1 MIKIVLSLEEKI
13 SSLDVV
19 KVLVSKMND
28 FEFRLN
34 TDNNRLAYQDY
45 KNQLIEAFNRLKYE
59 SNEDWEEANHYIQEN
74 LKILSIW

>member
-1 MIKIVLSLEEKI
+1 MIEIVLSLEEKI

-59 SNEDWEEANHYIQEN
+59 SNEDWEEANNYIQEN
-74 LKILSIW
+74 LKILSVW

>member
-28 FEFRLN
+28 FEFRPD
-34 TDNNRLAYQDY
+34 TDNSRLAYQDY
-45 KNQLIEAFNRLKYE
+45 KNQLRESFNRLKYE

>member
-34 TDNNRLAYQDY
+34 TYNNRLAYQDY

>member
-13 SSLDVV
+13 SILDVV

>member
-1 MIKIVLSLEEKI
+1 MIEIVLSLEEKI

-45 KNQLIEAFNRLKYE
+45 KNQLREAFNRLKYE

>member
-45 KNQLIEAFNRLKYE
+45 KNQLREAFNRLKYE

>member
-1 MIKIVLSLEEKI
+1 MIEIVLSLEEKI

-34 TDNNRLAYQDY
+34 TENNRLAYQDY

-59 SNEDWEEANHYIQEN
+59 SNEDWEEANNYIQEN
-74 LKILSIW
+74 LKILSVW

>member
-1 MIKIVLSLEEKI
+1 MIEIVLSLEEKI

-45 KNQLIEAFNRLKYE
+45 KNQLREAFNRLKYE

-74 LKILSIW
+74 LKILSVW

>member
-19 KVLVSKMND
+19 KVLVNKMND
-28 FEFRLN
+28 FEFRPD
-34 TDNNRLAYQDY
+34 TDNSQLAYQDY
-45 KNQLIEAFNRLKYE
+45 KNQLREAFNYLKYE

>member
-28 FEFRLN
+28 FEFRPD
-34 TDNNRLAYQDY
+34 TDNSRLAYQDY
-45 KNQLIEAFNRLKYE
+45 KNQLREAFNRLKYE

>member
-1 MIKIVLSLEEKI
+1 MIEIVLSLEEKI

-34 TDNNRLAYQDY
+34 TDNNRLAYQNY
-45 KNQLIEAFNRLKYE
+45 RNQLREAFNRLKYE

-74 LKILSIW
+74 LKILSVW

>member
-59 SNEDWEEANHYIQEN
+59 SNEDWEEANNYIQEN
-74 LKILSIW
+74 LKILSVW

>member
-1 MIKIVLSLEEKI
+1 MIEIVLSLEEKI

-45 KNQLIEAFNRLKYE
+45 KNQLREAFNRLKYE
-59 SNEDWEEANHYIQEN
+59 SNEDWEEANNYIQEN
-74 LKILSIW
+74 LKILSVW